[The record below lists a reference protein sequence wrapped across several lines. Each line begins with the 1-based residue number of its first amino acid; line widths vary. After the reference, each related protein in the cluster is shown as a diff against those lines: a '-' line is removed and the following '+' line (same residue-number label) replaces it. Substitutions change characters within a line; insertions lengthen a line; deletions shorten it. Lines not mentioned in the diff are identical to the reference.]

1 MVILH
6 LLLGTRLVEGFF
18 NQMIIGPQTVLGRLA
33 RCSWLM
39 LAMAT
44 LGLLVR
50 APGLAWALGED
61 AAGCWTSNANPPV
74 DQAFRESEEH
84 FTTGD
89 IGLLLVPCQFAPTFG
104 SDGMDSQASS
114 AAQTS
119 STNSPDESSAKAEKQ
134 RLKVNPVTGL
144 AVTPESSYSPLTG
157 NERWKLYFK
166 MNYLSVGSYFAPVF
180 TALLL
185 DQATGSPPQWGGG
198 FPGLGRR
205 VASRVGNAIVLG
217 TFQAPV
223 AFALHEDV
231 RYITTRRHGFMRRAA
246 HAALYTFLTYNSQ
259 GRPTLNIASL
269 SAYYV
274 STAAST
280 AWLPGPHNLAG
291 YTFSNGTEQIGLSAS
306 LNVVQEFWPE
316 IRRYVFH
323 RH

>member
-1 MVILH
+1 
-6 LLLGTRLVEGFF
+6 
-18 NQMIIGPQTVLGRLA
+18 MIIDPQTVLGRLA
-33 RCSWLM
+33 RCFWLM
-39 LAMAT
+39 LAMAA
-44 LGLLVR
+44 LGLLVL
-50 APGLAWALGED
+50 APSLAWALGED
-61 AAGCWTSNANPPV
+61 AAGCWTSNANPSV
-74 DQAFRESEEH
+74 DQAFRVSEEH

-114 AAQTS
+114 AAQTP
-119 STNSPDESSAKAEKQ
+119 STNSPDQSSATDEKQ
-134 RLKVNPVTGL
+134 PLRVNPVTGL
-144 AVTPESSYSPLTG
+144 AVVPELGYRTLTG

-166 MNYLSVGSYFAPVF
+166 MNYLSVGSYFTPVF

-185 DQATGSPPQWGGG
+185 DQATGSPTQWGGG
-198 FPGLGRR
+198 FPGFGRR
-205 VASRVGNAIVLG
+205 VASRVGSAIVLG
-217 TFQAPV
+217 TFQAPL
-223 AFALHEDV
+223 AFVLHEDV
-231 RYITTRRHGFMRRAA
+231 RYITSSRHGFMRRAA

-269 SAYYV
+269 SAFYV

-291 YTFSNGTEQIGLSAS
+291 YTFSNATQQIGLSIS

-316 IRRYVFH
+316 IRRHVFH

>member
-1 MVILH
+1 
-6 LLLGTRLVEGFF
+6 
-18 NQMIIGPQTVLGRLA
+18 MIIDPQTVLGRFS

-39 LAMAT
+39 LAMAA
-44 LGLLVR
+44 LGLLVP
-50 APGLAWALGED
+50 APGLALAFGED

-74 DQAFRESEEH
+74 DLAFRESEEH
-84 FTTGD
+84 FTRGD
-89 IGLLLVPCQFAPTFG
+89 IGLLLVPCQFARTFG
-104 SDGMDSQASS
+104 SDDADSRASS

-119 STNSPDESSAKAEKQ
+119 STNSPDQSSAKNEKE
-134 RLKVNPVTGL
+134 RLKVNLVTGL
-144 AVTPESSYSPLTG
+144 AVTPGSSYRPLTG
-157 NERWKLYFK
+157 KERWKLYFE

-180 TALLL
+180 TAMLL

-198 FPGLGRR
+198 FPGFGRR

-223 AFALHEDV
+223 AFLLHEDV
-231 RYITTRRHGFMRRAA
+231 RYITSSRHGFMRRAA

-280 AWLPGPHNLAG
+280 AWLPGHHNLAG
-291 YTFSNGTEQIGLSAS
+291 YTISNATEQIGLSVPI
-306 LNVVQEFWPE
+306 NVVQEFWPE